1 MANRA
6 KKQNIYNH
14 RRQMWYLS
22 HGVVMLPKN
31 GTTQLVL
38 RKNKRGKIY
47 ETMVRV

>member
-22 HGVVMLPKN
+22 QGVVMLPTKKEMIR
-31 GTTQLVL
+31 QVL
-38 RKNKRGKIY
+38 KKVEVKAD
-47 ETMVRV
+47 